1 MALDQTSRPYIET
14 TPEETVTAFLQALQD
29 CDFSAVR
36 ALLAPD
42 LAYTNVSLPTLR
54 GGERVARM
62 LELALRRGGG
72 FEVETHHIAV
82 NGDTVLTERTDVVK
96 LGPVHARF
104 WVCGTFQVRDGQIVV
119 WRDYF
124 DWMALSR
131 GVVRGIIGAVLP
143 WQRLHRSTRPR

>member
-1 MALDQTSRPYIET
+1 MALDQTSRPYIEA